1 MRNKLVLICIFFL
14 AFFLRFYQLGSNPPS
29 LDWDEAALGYNAY
42 SILKSARD
50 EYGSFLPLSIRS
62 FNDYKPPLY
71 TYLTTIPVYLFD
83 LNEFSTRFV
92 SAFLGTLTVIVSFFL
107 IRQLIPKESNF
118 FYLLF
123 TFIFAISPW
132 HIQFSRVAFETN
144 TALFFMILGI
154 YFFFRGMKSGNNYL
168 YSMLSFGL
176 SLYSYHSPRLIV
188 PILIFGLLV
197 LNRKKLK
204 YQLRWVILSL
214 SIFALLC
221 LPLVKEF
228 RGTTSARFGSVT
240 ILNNNEILGSSLKE
254 LEFDNLQN
262 DYLGKLLHNR
272 RIIYAKEILG
282 AYLNHFNLDFL
293 FLTGDAASRHHAS
306 GMGMLYWWDAI
317 FLLTGIVVI
326 IRKNYKGKSAIFYW
340 FAIAPIASAITKA
353 TPHAV
358 RSLFY
363 LPTYQI
369 FIALGFLYIF
379 RWMKTS
385 LGKKGFNLG
394 LILLLLLVIN
404 FYYYLHMYFIHTP
417 LEESKDW
424 QYGYKQLVE
433 KISTRSDFSKAII
446 TYQYDQPYIYF
457 LFYQKIDP
465 VWYQKHWGSGEV
477 QRANREFGNYFFRG
491 IDWSKDSQLQNVIL
505 AGTPKEIPKSASGII
520 DEIRFLDGSTAF
532 YIVKQ

>member
-240 ILNNNEILGSSLKE
+240 RSFWATSIKIATTWWPITRCSRKSPAGTTRSKW
-254 LEFDNLQN
+254 
-262 DYLGKLLHNR
+262 
-272 RIIYAKEILG
+272 A
-282 AYLNHFNLDFL
+282 
-293 FLTGDAASRHHAS
+293 AASSTRGRTSRGSTSSAPTSKKRSAFSRAAS
-306 GMGMLYWWDAI
+306 G
-317 FLLTGIVVI
+317 TGSTWPSCC
-326 IRKNYKGKSAIFYW
+326 GE
-340 FAIAPIASAITKA
+340 
-353 TPHAV
+353 V
-358 RSLFY
+358 RTCCCSTNR
-363 LPTYQI
+363 PT
-369 FIALGFLYIF
+369 
-379 RWMKTS
+379 TS
-385 LGKKGFNLG
+385 
-394 LILLLLLVIN
+394 
-404 FYYYLHMYFIHTP
+404 T
-417 LEESKDW
+417 
-424 QYGYKQLVE
+424 
-433 KISTRSDFSKAII
+433 STRSGRWK
-446 TYQYDQPYIYF
+446 
-457 LFYQKIDP
+457 
-465 VWYQKHWGSGEV
+465 
-477 QRANREFGNYFFRG
+477 RR
-491 IDWSKDSQLQNVIL
+491 
-505 AGTPKEIPKSASGII
+505 
-520 DEIRFLDGSTAF
+520 
-532 YIVKQ
+532 

>member
-1 MRNKLVLICIFFL
+1 MNRKILFLIFLL
-14 AFFLRFYQLGSNPPS
+14 AFFLRFYKLGVNPPS
-29 LDWDEAALGYNAY
+29 LDWDEASLGYNAY
-42 SILKSARD
+42 SILKTARD
-50 EYGSFLPLSIRS
+50 EYGNFLPLSIRS

-71 TYLTTIPVYLFD
+71 TYLTTIPVFLFD
-83 LNEFSTRFV
+83 LNEFSTRFM
-92 SAFLGTLTVIVSFFL
+92 SAFLGTLTVIVSFLL
-107 IRQLIPKESNF
+107 IRLLIPEESDF

-132 HIQFSRVAFETN
+132 HIQFSRVAFEAN
-144 TALFFMILGI
+144 TALFFMIVGI
-154 YFFFRGMKSGNNYL
+154 YFFFRGMKTGNNYL

-188 PILIFGLLV
+188 PILILGLLV
-197 LNRKKLK
+197 IYRKTLIH
-204 YQLRWVILSL
+204 QLRWVILSL
-214 SIFALLC
+214 SIFVLLS
-221 LPLVKEF
+221 LPIVNEL
-228 RGTTSARFGSVT
+228 RSTTSARFGSVT
-240 ILNNNEILGSSLKE
+240 ILNDNEILGNSLKK
-254 LEFDNLQN
+254 LEFDNLKY

-293 FLTGDAASRHHAS
+293 FVTGDEASRHHAS
-306 GMGMLYWWDAI
+306 GMGVLYWWDGI
-317 FLLTGIVVI
+317 FLITGIVVM

-358 RSLFY
+358 RALFY
-363 LPTYQI
+363 LPTHQI
-369 FIALGFLYIF
+369 FIALGFLYVF
-379 RWMKTS
+379 RRIKTS
-385 LGKKGFNLG
+385 SVKKGLIFG
-394 LILLLLLVIN
+394 FILLFLLVIN

-417 LEESKDW
+417 LEESKQW

-457 LFYQKIDP
+457 LFYQRTDP
-465 VWYQKHWGSGEV
+465 SWYQSHWGSGEI
-477 QRANREFGNYFFRG
+477 QRGNRTFGNYLFRD
-491 IDWSKDSQLQNVIL
+491 IDWAKDSQLQDVIL
-505 AGTPKEIPKSASGII
+505 VGTPKEIPKIASGII

-532 YIVKQ
+532 YIVKK